1 MSIETH
7 QSEELD
13 VPEFMRGDAAAA
25 RPTLSLVK
33 DDPAPVE
40 GTVVEHQGG
49 LVVERRPRPE
59 WMKSGAEL
67 KKHAAYHQANTLDW
81 LGHHASHSLHYV
93 GWSFRGYG
101 RLVRRWGQAHRD
113 VYPQLIRTAREEL
126 REAKGRSSQEAMA
139 KDTLAAYREEY
150 RRHKLKHWLQTGV
163 TTVAGSA
170 AVGTGVVFGGFWVD
184 VLLGLAGF
192 AVGAY
197 QGRPEQP
204 EIAAPQAPRKVSQMG
219 EETMRRVLVEGGA
232 VPEKRGEEIRGVGI
246 PHTEGPGIAYIVDL
260 PSGIPASV
268 AVAKQEQIASALG
281 VHKDWMDLDVD
292 RAQGSNASRLKIWV
306 SHEDPFDVV
315 RPSPLTGQRG
325 VLDTWY
331 DGLPVS
337 FGKRGNTI
345 VLRVRDTSLLVGGA
359 TRRGKGM
366 LLANLLIGVAKDPWV
381 NVRVFDGKGTAEHN
395 PFAPILGTFVKRNPE
410 RLALFLRAVLEDMDR
425 RSDLLDELGLEK
437 LEDEGYGEVV
447 RKLGGRELLVV
458 DELATYTPTGTSPFA
473 DEIVESLSQIAAV
486 GASLGVIL
494 ISLTQVPEVD
504 VIRGRLRQ
512 NHIGRIAMNTES
524 GKASNTILGDGM
536 TGAGYS
542 AAEIP
547 LSQPGR
553 NWMST
558 PETGVLD
565 TRSFLV
571 KPDDKRMS
579 AAEAVEL
586 RRAAGR
592 LPGQWHDPIEAR
604 LSAWTGV
611 SSAAGGERGNG
622 RITRVTVLERLE
634 LLAKSTG
641 RGSVTNGEVIT
652 AFAAHDA
659 AKYGRK
665 DGESDRAYA
674 TRVGKIVR
682 DEIDAMGAVLDTKRV
697 PSPDGGERSTG
708 YQLDDI
714 TAARGLK

>member
-1 MSIETH
+1 MSIQTH
-7 QSEELD
+7 LSDDLD
-13 VPEFMRGDAAAA
+13 VPEFMRGDAAES
-25 RPTLSLVK
+25 RPVLSLVK
-33 DDPAPVE
+33 PAPGPVE
-40 GTVVEHQGG
+40 GAVVEHQGG

-59 WMKSGAEL
+59 WMKSSTEL
-67 KKHAAYHQANTLDW
+67 KKYADYHKANTLDW
-81 LGHHASHSLHYV
+81 LGHHASHAGHYV
-93 GWSFRGYG
+93 GWSLRGYG
-101 RLVRRWGQAHRD
+101 RLVRRWSEAHRD

-126 REAKGRSSQEAMA
+126 REAKGRSSQEAAA
-139 KDTLAAYREEY
+139 KVTLAEYREEY
-150 RRHKLKHWLQTGV
+150 RRHKLKHWMQTGV
-163 TTVAGSA
+163 STVAGGA
-170 AVGTGVVFGGFWVD
+170 AVGSGVVFGGFWVD
-184 VLLGLAGF
+184 MLLGLAGF

-197 QGRPEQP
+197 HGRPVQP

-219 EETMRRVLVEGGA
+219 EEAMRRVLVEGGA
-232 VPEKRGEEIRGVGI
+232 VPEKRAEEIRGVGI
-246 PHTEGPGIAYIVDL
+246 PHTEGPGIAYTVDL

-268 AVAKQEQIASALG
+268 AVGKKEQIASALG

-292 RAQGSNASRLKIWV
+292 RGQGSNASRLKVWV

-315 RPSPLTGQRG
+315 RPSPLAGHKG
-325 VLDTWY
+325 VLDTWH
-331 DGLPVS
+331 DGLPAT
-337 FGKRGNTI
+337 FGKRGNAI

-366 LLANLLIGVAKDPWV
+366 LLANLLIGVARDPWV

-395 PFAPILGTFVKRNPE
+395 PFAPLLATFVKRNPE
-410 RLALFLRAVLEDMDR
+410 RLAHFLRAVLEDMDR
-425 RSDLLDELGLEK
+425 RSDILDELGLEK
-437 LEDEGYGEVV
+437 LEDDGYSEVV
-447 RKLGGRELLVV
+447 KKLGGRELVII

-494 ISLTQVPEVD
+494 VSLTQVPEVS

-524 GKASNTILGDGM
+524 GQASNNILGDGM
-536 TGAGYS
+536 TGAGYN
-542 AAEIP
+542 AADIP

-565 TRSFLV
+565 SRSFLV
-571 KPDDKRMS
+571 KPDDKR
-579 AAEAVEL
+579 AAAAVGVEL
-586 RRAAGR
+586 RREAGR

-604 LSAWTGV
+604 LTAWTGV

-634 LLAKSTG
+634 LLAKT
-641 RGSVTNGEVIT
+641 RGSVTNGEVIQ
-652 AFAAHDA
+652 AFAAHDP
-659 AKYGRK
+659 AKYGRR
-665 DGESDRAYA
+665 DGESDRAHA
-674 TRVGKIVR
+674 TRAGKLIK
-682 DEIDAMGAVLDTKRV
+682 DEIDAAGAQLETRRV

-708 YQLDDI
+708 YSLDDI
-714 TAARGLK
+714 VQARQAAK